1 MRPHLHQRLL
11 VAAGLGTL
19 AALGGCAEKPAA
31 APPGQPTQTMVHPPQ
46 PTSYAMTNAQ
56 PKLPTV
62 KLWLGPKEIEAEI
75 ASTTVQIAT
84 GMMFR
89 KEMGENEGMLFVFLR
104 PHRTAFYMRNTY
116 IPLSCA
122 YIDPDGTVLELHDM
136 KPLDE
141 SQITAKSNDIQ
152 YVLEMKQGWFARNN
166 ISVGTVIRTEVGS
179 LRDTF
184 FRRRP

>member
-1 MRPHLHQRLL
+1 
-11 VAAGLGTL
+11 
-19 AALGGCAEKPAA
+19 
-31 APPGQPTQTMVHPPQ
+31 
-46 PTSYAMTNAQ
+46 
-56 PKLPTV
+56 
-62 KLWLGPKEIEAEI
+62 
-75 ASTTVQIAT
+75 VQIAT

-89 KEMGENEGMLFVFLR
+89 KEMGENQGMLFVFLR

-122 YIDPDGTVLELHDM
+122 YIDPEGTVLELHDM

-141 SQITAKSNDIQ
+141 SQITAKSDDIQ

-166 ISVGTVIRTEVGS
+166 IAVGTVIRTEIGP

-184 FRRRP
+184 FRRRR